1 MMQEQILESAIKQIR
16 DYGLRRFT
24 MDDIAKDLRISKKTL
39 YQHYA
44 SKKELIGAVVNMA
57 IELEQS
63 IMDEAIAKSEEWMDK
78 LNAVLSIRSYNNI
91 PYRIMDEIARF
102 FPEERVYVNAIG
114 AYKAKVLRE
123 LLTQGAK
130 EGKLRQDINLEIIFL
145 ALNKVFLTP
154 TNEEFLRENDLTVN
168 QLLTDLKELFFYGS
182 LVNVKE
188 KGCKLK

>member
-57 IELEQS
+57 IELEKS
-63 IMDEAIAKSEEWMDK
+63 IMDEAIVKSEDWLDK
-78 LNAVLSIRSYNNI
+78 LNAVLSIHSYSNI

-114 AYKAKVLRE
+114 AYKAKVLRK
-123 LLTQGAK
+123 LLAQGAK

-188 KGCKLK
+188 KG